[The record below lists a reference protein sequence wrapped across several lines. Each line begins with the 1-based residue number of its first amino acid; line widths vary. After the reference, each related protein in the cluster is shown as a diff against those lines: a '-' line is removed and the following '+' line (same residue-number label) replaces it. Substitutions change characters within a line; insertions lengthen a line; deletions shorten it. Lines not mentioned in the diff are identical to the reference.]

1 MEEMENVKI
10 FETWNAKR
18 RKERGGRGAGK
29 EAIERICSRSGKRG
43 NMRKNL
49 RKTGRGEGQ
58 RGRRRRQ
65 GGRRRR
71 QGQLRDGEICSSMA
85 SMPPASQQGELIVQ

>member
-1 MEEMENVKI
+1 MEDMENVKI

-65 GGRRRR
+65 G
-71 QGQLRDGEICSSMA
+71 QLRDGEICSSMA

>member
-29 EAIERICSRSGKRG
+29 EAIERICSRSGK
-43 NMRKNL
+43 MRKNL

-58 RGRRRRQ
+58 RGRTRRRQ
-65 GGRRRR
+65 RRRGRR

>member
-29 EAIERICSRSGKRG
+29 EAIERICSRSGK
-43 NMRKNL
+43 MRKNL

-58 RGRRRRQ
+58 R
-65 GGRRRR
+65 GRRRR